1 MVKRNGCE
9 CACKIGSELCVECL
23 EDEPSISDLDWEANV
38 NYMRDA
44 I

>member
-1 MVKRNGCE
+1 MVNRQGCE
-9 CACKIGSELCVECL
+9 CACELGSEMCVECL
-23 EDEPSISDLDWEANV
+23 EDEPSIDELNWEANQ